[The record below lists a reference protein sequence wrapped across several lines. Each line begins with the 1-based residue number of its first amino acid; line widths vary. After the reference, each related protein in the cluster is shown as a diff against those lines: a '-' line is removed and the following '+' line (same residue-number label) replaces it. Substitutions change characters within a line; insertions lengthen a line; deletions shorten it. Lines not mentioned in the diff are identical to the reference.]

1 MIWVHLLPGLHGGA
15 DHSPGQR
22 GACPASW
29 SGPAGGGEPERGGG
43 LGSQG
48 ADEPA
53 ELSVG
58 APESG

>member
-15 DHSPGQR
+15 NHSPGQR
-22 GACPASW
+22 GACPASR
-29 SGPAGGGEPERGGG
+29 SSPAGGGEPERGGG